1 MINFSRLLKVR
12 ETARDV
18 KKHHNK
24 RADEVPKHLIRY
36 ANVKAPMVAW
46 NITRKCNFSCDI
58 CHLGSSLEAESDELT
73 TQEALEFIDQMAS
86 MKVPMISAYGGE
98 PLTRD
103 DFFTLAG
110 HAHNKGLRVILSSN
124 AALIT
129 EKSAREIAESGISYV
144 GIDMDG
150 FSQIGGTMDVITGL
164 ERAFPAMEYL
174 REAGVG
180 CGVRIT
186 IGSFNL
192 SQISS
197 IISAVEN
204 TGLKRFAVCQH
215 FDGRDWKAVKEE
227 RRRIIDFLIDY
238 AMKNPEMEVVTE
250 QLYDDGVYLLQRV
263 AEHEPE
269 LAAEMKKLLARQG
282 GCPAGDRIVNVDYRG
297 NVHLCPYW
305 KGRTIGNVRDRKF
318 SDICFDKENEVLTKL
333 SDKTHYL
340 KGRCGRCM
348 YKDLCRGCGARAE
361 EMCGDPFGADPA
373 CYLTEEEITVA
384 VPIASNT

>member
-12 ETARDV
+12 ETALDV

-46 NITRKCNFSCDI
+46 NITRKCNFSCDM
-58 CHLGSSLEAESDELT
+58 CHLGSAFEADGDELT
-73 TQEALEFIDQMAS
+73 TQEASEFIDHMAS
-86 MKVPMISAYGGE
+86 IKVPMVSVYGGE

-110 HAHNKGLRVILSSN
+110 HAHNKGLRIILSSN

-129 EKSAREIAESGISYV
+129 EQTAKEIAESGISYV

-150 FSQIGGTMDVITGL
+150 FSQMGGAMDVTAGL
-164 ERAFPAMEYL
+164 GKALPAVEYL
-174 REAGVG
+174 RDAGVG

-186 IGSFNL
+186 IGDFNL
-192 SQISS
+192 SQMPF
-197 IISAVEN
+197 IIEAIEN

-215 FDGRDWKAVKEE
+215 FGDRDWKTVKKE
-227 RRRIIDFLIDY
+227 RRIIIDFLIDY
-238 AMKNPEMEVVTE
+238 AMKNSEMEVVTE

-263 AEHEPE
+263 TEREPE
-269 LAAEMKKLLARQG
+269 LAVEMEKLLARQG

-305 KGRTIGNVRDRKF
+305 KGRTIGNIRERKL
-318 SDICFDKENEVLTKL
+318 SDICFDEENEILVRMK
-333 SDKTHYL
+333 DKTHYL
-340 KGRCGRCM
+340 KGRCGRCIH
-348 YKDLCRGCGARAE
+348 KHLCRGCGVRAE

-373 CYLTEEEITVA
+373 CYLTEEEITVH
-384 VPIASNT
+384 VPIANNT

>member
-1 MINFSRLLKVR
+1 MINFSRLLKVK

-36 ANVKAPMVAW
+36 ANVKAPMVIW
-46 NITRKCNFSCDI
+46 NITRKCNFSCDM
-58 CHLGSSLEAESDELT
+58 CHLGSALEAESDELT
-73 TQEALEFIDQMAS
+73 TQEALEFIDHMALI
-86 MKVPMISAYGGE
+86 KVPMISVYGGE

-103 DFFTLAG
+103 DFFTLADY
-110 HAHNKGLRVILSSN
+110 AHNKGLRIILSSN

-129 EKSAREIAESGISYV
+129 EQTAREIGESGISYV

-150 FSQIGGTMDVITGL
+150 FSQISGHMDVIAGL
-164 ERAFPAMEYL
+164 ERAKPAMEFL
-174 REAGVG
+174 RDAGVG

-192 SQISS
+192 AQMPS
-197 IISAVEN
+197 IIEAIEN

-215 FDGRDWKAVKEE
+215 IEGNDWKAVKDE
-227 RRRIIDFLIDY
+227 RREIIDSLIDY

-263 AEHEPE
+263 AENDPE
-269 LAAEMKKLLARQG
+269 LASEMEKLLARQG

-305 KGRTIGNVRDRKF
+305 QGRTIGNIREQKL
-318 SDICFDKENEVLTKL
+318 SDICFDEENEILAKM
-333 SDKTHYL
+333 SEKTRYL
-340 KGRCGRCM
+340 KGRCGRCS
-348 YKDLCRGCGARAE
+348 YKHLCRGCGARAE

-373 CYLTEEEITVA
+373 CYLTEEEIITV
-384 VPIASNT
+384 

>member
-12 ETARDV
+12 ETALDV

-58 CHLGSSLEAESDELT
+58 CHLDSALEAESDELT

-86 MKVPMISAYGGE
+86 IKVPMISVYGGE

-103 DFFTLAG
+103 DFFILAG

-124 AALIT
+124 AVLIT
-129 EKSAREIAESGISYV
+129 EDTAREIAESGISYV

-150 FSQIGGTMDVITGL
+150 FSQIGGVMDVVAGL
-164 ERAFPAMEYL
+164 EKALPAMKYL
-174 REAGVG
+174 RDAGVG

-186 IGSFNL
+186 IGDFNL
-192 SQISS
+192 SEMPS
-197 IISAVEN
+197 IVKTIEKA
-204 TGLKRFAVCQH
+204 GLKRFAVCQH
-215 FDGRDWKAVKEE
+215 FGDRAWKTVKEE
-227 RRRIIDFLIDY
+227 RREIIDFLIDY

-250 QLYDDGVYLLQRV
+250 QLYDDGVYLMQRV
-263 AEHEPE
+263 AEREPE
-269 LAAEMKKLLARQG
+269 LAAEMEKLLARQG
-282 GCPAGDRIVNVDYRG
+282 GCPAGDRLVNVDYRG

-305 KGRTIGNVRDRKF
+305 KSRTIGNIREQKL
-318 SDICFDKENEVLTKL
+318 SDICFDKGNEVLIKL
-333 SDKTHYL
+333 SDKTQYL

-348 YKDLCRGCGARAE
+348 YKHLCRGCGARAD
-361 EMCGDPFGADPA
+361 EMCGDPFAADPA

-384 VPIASNT
+384 

>member
-18 KKHHNK
+18 EKHHNK

-36 ANVKAPMVAW
+36 SNVKAPMVSW

-58 CHLGSSLEAESDELT
+58 CHLDSALEAESDELT
-73 TQEALEFIDQMAS
+73 TQEAIEFIDQMAS
-86 MKVPMISAYGGE
+86 MKVPMISVYGGE
-98 PLTRD
+98 PLTRE

-110 HAHNKGLRVILSSN
+110 HAHKKGLRVILSSN

-129 EKSAREIAESGISYV
+129 EKTANEIAKSGISYV

-150 FSQIGGTMDVITGL
+150 FSQIGGAMDVIAGL
-164 ERAFPAMEYL
+164 EKALPAMEHL
-174 REAGVG
+174 KDAGVG

-192 SQISS
+192 SKMSS
-197 IISAVEN
+197 IIKAIEN
-204 TGLKRFAVCQH
+204 AGLKRFAVCQH
-215 FDGRDWKAVKEE
+215 FEDRDWKAVKEE
-227 RRRIIDFLIDY
+227 RRGIIDFLIDY

-250 QLYDDGVYLLQRV
+250 QLYDDGVYLLLRV
-263 AEHEPE
+263 AEREPE

-305 KGRTIGNVRDRKF
+305 KSRTIGNIREQRF
-318 SDICFDKENEVLTKL
+318 GDICFDEENEVLAKM
-333 SDKTHYL
+333 SDKTQYL
-340 KGRCGRCM
+340 KGRCGRCR
-348 YKDLCRGCGARAE
+348 YNHLCRGCGARAE

-373 CYLTEEEITVA
+373 CYLTEEEITEA
-384 VPIASNT
+384 VPITSNT

>member
-36 ANVKAPMVAW
+36 ANVKAPMVIW
-46 NITRKCNFSCDI
+46 NITRKCNFSCNM
-58 CHLGSSLEAESDELT
+58 CHLGSALEADSDELT
-73 TQEALEFIDQMAS
+73 TQEAIEFIDHMAS
-86 MKVPMISAYGGE
+86 IKVPMISVYGGE

-110 HAHNKGLRVILSSN
+110 HARDKGLRIILSSN
-124 AALIT
+124 ATLIT
-129 EKSAREIAESGISYV
+129 EQAARDIAASGISYV

-150 FSQIGGTMDVITGL
+150 FSQISGCMDIIAGL
-164 ERAFPAMEYL
+164 EKAKPAMEYL
-174 REAGVG
+174 RDAGVG

-186 IGSFNL
+186 IGEFNL
-192 SQISS
+192 SQMPS
-197 IISAVEN
+197 IVEAIEN

-215 FDGRDWKAVKEE
+215 IEGNDWKAVKEE
-227 RRRIIDFLIDY
+227 RRGIIDFLIDY

-263 AEHEPE
+263 AESDPE
-269 LAAEMKKLLARQG
+269 LAAEMEKLLVRQG
-282 GCPAGDRIVNVDYRG
+282 GCPAGDRIVNVDNRG

-305 KGRTIGNVRDRKF
+305 QDRTIGNIREQKL
-318 SDICFDKENEVLTKL
+318 SDICFDEENEILTMMK
-333 SDKTHYL
+333 DKTQYL
-340 KGRCGRCM
+340 KGKCGRCVH
-348 YKDLCRGCGARAE
+348 KHLCRGCGARAE
-361 EMCGDPFGADPA
+361 EMCGDPFGTDPA
-373 CYLTEEEITVA
+373 CYLTEEEVTTA
-384 VPIASNT
+384 

>member
-1 MINFSRLLKVR
+1 MINFSRLLKVK

-24 RADEVPKHLIRY
+24 MADEVPKHLIRY

-46 NITRKCNFSCDI
+46 NITRKCNFSCDM
-58 CHLGSSLEAESDELT
+58 CHLDSALEAESGELT
-73 TQEALEFIDQMAS
+73 TQEAKEFIDQMAS
-86 MKVPMISAYGGE
+86 MKVPMISVYGGE

-103 DFFTLAG
+103 DFFTLAV

-129 EKSAREIAESGISYV
+129 ERIAREIAESGISYV

-150 FSQIGGTMDVITGL
+150 FSQISGHMDVIAGL
-164 ERAFPAMEYL
+164 DKAKPAMEYL
-174 REAGVG
+174 SDAGVG

-192 SQISS
+192 SQMLS
-197 IISAVEN
+197 IIKEIEN
-204 TGLKRFAVCQH
+204 SGLKRFAVCQH
-215 FDGRDWKAVKEE
+215 FGGRDWKAVKEE
-227 RRRIIDFLIDY
+227 RRKIIDSLIDY

-263 AEHEPE
+263 AEREPE
-269 LAAEMKKLLARQG
+269 LAAEMEKLLARQG
-282 GCPAGDRIVNVDYRG
+282 GCPAGDRIVNVDYLG

-305 KGRTIGNVRDRKF
+305 QSRTIGNIREQKF
-318 SDICFDKENEVLTKL
+318 SDICFDKENEVLAKM
-333 SDKTHYL
+333 SDKTRYL
-340 KGRCGRCM
+340 KGRCGRCSHNH
-348 YKDLCRGCGARAE
+348 LCRGCGVRAE
-361 EMCGDPFGADPA
+361 EMSGDPFGADPA
-373 CYLTEEEITVA
+373 CYLTEEEITGVCH
-384 VPIASNT
+384 T

>member
-18 KKHHNK
+18 KKYYNK

-36 ANVKAPMVAW
+36 ANVKAPMVIW
-46 NITRKCNFSCDI
+46 NITRKCNFSCNM
-58 CHLGSSLEAESDELT
+58 CHLGSALEAESDELT
-73 TQEALEFIDQMAS
+73 TQEAIEFIDHMAS
-86 MKVPMISAYGGE
+86 IKVPMISVYGGE
-98 PLTRD
+98 PLTRG
-103 DFFTLAG
+103 DFFTLASY
-110 HAHNKGLRVILSSN
+110 AHNRGLRIILSSN

-129 EKSAREIAESGISYV
+129 EKTAREIAESGISYV

-150 FSQIGGTMDVITGL
+150 FSQIDGAMDVIAGL
-164 ERAFPAMEYL
+164 EKALPAMAYL
-174 REAGVG
+174 RDAGVG

-186 IGSFNL
+186 IGNFNL
-192 SQISS
+192 PQMTS
-197 IISAVEN
+197 IIKAIEN

-215 FDGRDWKAVKEE
+215 LEGRDWKAVKEE
-227 RRRIIDFLIDY
+227 RREIIDSLIEY
-238 AMKNPEMEVVTE
+238 AMKNPDMEVVTE

-263 AEHEPE
+263 AVHDPE

-305 KGRTIGNVRDRKF
+305 QGRTIGNIRKKKL
-318 SDICFDKENEVLTKL
+318 SDICFDNEDDILAKM

-340 KGRCGRCM
+340 KGRCGRCV
-348 YKDLCRGCGARAE
+348 YNHLCRGCGARAE

-373 CYLTEEEITVA
+373 CYLTEEEI
-384 VPIASNT
+384 SED

>member
-12 ETARDV
+12 ETALDV

-24 RADEVPKHLIRY
+24 RAYEVPKHLIRY
-36 ANVKAPMVAW
+36 ANVKAPMVIW
-46 NITRKCNFSCDI
+46 NITRKCNFSCNM
-58 CHLGSSLEAESDELT
+58 CHLGSALEAESDELT
-73 TQEALEFIDQMAS
+73 TQEAIQFIDHMAS
-86 MKVPMISAYGGE
+86 IKVPMISVYGGE
-98 PLTRD
+98 PLTRG
-103 DFFTLAG
+103 DFFTLAR
-110 HAHNKGLRVILSSN
+110 HAHNKGLRIILSSN

-129 EKSAREIAESGISYV
+129 EKTAREIAESGISYV

-150 FSQIGGTMDVITGL
+150 FSQIDGAMDVIAGL
-164 ERAFPAMEYL
+164 EKALPAMAHL
-174 REAGVG
+174 RDAGVG

-192 SQISS
+192 PQMPS
-197 IISAVEN
+197 IIKAIEN

-215 FDGRDWKAVKEE
+215 FKGRDWKDVKEE
-227 RRRIIDFLIDY
+227 RREIIDSLIDY
-238 AMKNPEMEVVTE
+238 AMKNPDMEVVTE

-263 AEHEPE
+263 AEHDPE

-305 KGRTIGNVRDRKF
+305 QDRTIGNIRKKKL
-318 SDICFDKENEVLTKL
+318 SDICFDKENDVLAKM

-340 KGRCGRCM
+340 KGRCGRCV
-348 YKDLCRGCGARAE
+348 YNHLCRGCGARAE

-373 CYLTEEEITVA
+373 CYLTEEEISVD
-384 VPIASNT
+384 

>member
-1 MINFSRLLKVR
+1 MINFSRLLKVK

-36 ANVKAPMVAW
+36 ANVKAPMVIW
-46 NITRKCNFSCDI
+46 NITRKCNFSCDM
-58 CHLGSSLEAESDELT
+58 CHLGSALEAESDELT
-73 TQEALEFIDQMAS
+73 TQEALEFIDHMALI
-86 MKVPMISAYGGE
+86 KVPMISVYGGE

-103 DFFTLAG
+103 DFFTLADY
-110 HAHNKGLRVILSSN
+110 AHNKGLRIILSSN

-129 EKSAREIAESGISYV
+129 EQTAREIEESGISYV

-150 FSQIGGTMDVITGL
+150 FSQISGHMDVIAGL
-164 ERAFPAMEYL
+164 ERAKPAMEFL
-174 REAGVG
+174 RDAGVG

-192 SQISS
+192 AQMPS
-197 IISAVEN
+197 IIEAIEN

-215 FDGRDWKAVKEE
+215 IEGNDWKAVKDE
-227 RRRIIDFLIDY
+227 RREIIDSLIDY

-263 AEHEPE
+263 AENDPE
-269 LAAEMKKLLARQG
+269 LASEMEKLLARQG

-305 KGRTIGNVRDRKF
+305 QGRTIGNIREQKL
-318 SDICFDKENEVLTKL
+318 SDICFDEENEILAKM
-333 SDKTHYL
+333 SEKTRYL
-340 KGRCGRCM
+340 KGRCGRCS
-348 YKDLCRGCGARAE
+348 YKHLCRGCGARAE

-373 CYLTEEEITVA
+373 CYLTEEEIITV
-384 VPIASNT
+384 

>member
-18 KKHHNK
+18 KKHNNK
-24 RADEVPKHLIRY
+24 MADEVPKHLIRY
-36 ANVKAPMVAW
+36 ANVKAPMVIW
-46 NITRKCNFSCDI
+46 NITRKCNFSCEM
-58 CHLGSSLEAESDELT
+58 CHLGSALEAESEELT

-86 MKVPMISAYGGE
+86 IKVPMISVYGGE

-110 HAHNKGLRVILSSN
+110 HAHKKGLRIILSSN

-129 EKSAREIAESGISYV
+129 EKTAREIAESGISYV

-150 FSQIGGTMDVITGL
+150 FSQIGGTMDVISGL
-164 ERAFPAMEYL
+164 GKALPAMGHL
-174 REAGVG
+174 RDAGVG

-192 SQISS
+192 SQMPS
-197 IISAVEN
+197 IIEVIEN

-215 FDGRDWKAVKEE
+215 LDGRDWKVVKEE
-227 RRRIIDFLIDY
+227 RRKIIDYLIDY
-238 AMKNPEMEVVTE
+238 AMKNPEMEIVTE

-263 AEHEPE
+263 AEREPE
-269 LAAEMKKLLARQG
+269 LADEIKKLLARQG
-282 GCPAGDRIVNVDYRG
+282 GCPAGDRIVNVDYLG

-305 KGRTIGNVRDRKF
+305 KGRTIGNIREKKL
-318 SDICFDKENEVLTKL
+318 SDICFDKEDEVLVRM
-333 SDKTHYL
+333 SDKTRYL
-340 KGRCGRCM
+340 KGRCGRCIHNH
-348 YKDLCRGCGARAE
+348 LCRGCGARAE

-373 CYLTEEEITVA
+373 CYLTEEEITA
-384 VPIASNT
+384 A

>member
-12 ETARDV
+12 ETALDV
-18 KKHHNK
+18 KKHLNK
-24 RADEVPKHLIRY
+24 RAHEVPKHLIRY
-36 ANVKAPMVAW
+36 ANVKAPMVIW
-46 NITRKCNFSCDI
+46 NITRKCNFSCKM
-58 CHLGSSLEAESDELT
+58 CHLGSALEAESDELT

-86 MKVPMISAYGGE
+86 MKVPMISVYGGE

-103 DFFTLAG
+103 DFFTLAS
-110 HAHNKGLRVILSSN
+110 HAHKKGLRIILSSN

-129 EKSAREIAESGISYV
+129 AKTAREIAESGISYV

-150 FSQIGGTMDVITGL
+150 FSQIDGAMDLIAGL
-164 ERAFPAMEYL
+164 EKALPAIKYL
-174 REAGVG
+174 KDAGVG

-192 SQISS
+192 SKMSS
-197 IISAVEN
+197 IIKAIEN

-215 FDGRDWKAVKEE
+215 LEGRDWKAVKEE
-227 RRRIIDFLIDY
+227 RREIIDFLIDY
-238 AMKNPEMEVVTE
+238 AMKNSDMEVVTE

-263 AEHEPE
+263 AKHDQE

-305 KGRTIGNVRDRKF
+305 QSRTIGNIREKKLG
-318 SDICFDKENEVLTKL
+318 DICFDEEHEVLTKMR
-333 SDKTHYL
+333 DKTKYL
-340 KGRCGRCM
+340 KGRCGRCV
-348 YKDLCRGCGARAE
+348 YNHLCRGCGARAE
-361 EMCGDPFGADPA
+361 EMCGDLFAADPA

-384 VPIASNT
+384 